1 MLNYGII
8 LSVYYKNKFADVSIQ
23 NGDSK
28 TEKRNWYGCKQKGYS
43 YLIKLIYR

>member
-8 LSVYYKNKFADVSIQ
+8 LSAYYKHEFADISIQ

-28 TEKRNWYGCKQKGYS
+28 TEKRNWYGSKQKGYS
-43 YLIKLIYR
+43 YLITLIYR